1 MRPGKYGLALA
12 TVLSALALTACGGA
26 TVEND
31 PGTDTSVAPLERAPQ
46 STPADSDAESD
57 GESDAGDGAP
67 PAAPPASPQ
76 PQDQGAQEVSEVPN
90 PQPERSEEDTTFLGG
105 LSDGGID
112 VAGVEDQLIGAAST
126 VCRAED
132 SDIGQVTVTAVA
144 GQLVE
149 QQRTDLNPEA
159 AVSLIENEA
168 RAAYC

>member
-1 MRPGKYGLALA
+1 MRPGRHGLLLA
-12 TVLSALALTACGGA
+12 TALSAFALTACGGA

-46 STPADSDAESD
+46 STPAESD
-57 GESDAGDGAP
+57 DESDDGGERP

-76 PQDQGAQEVSEVPN
+76 PQDQGAQEVSEVPT
-90 PQPERSEEDTTFLGG
+90 PQPERSGEDTAFLGG

-112 VAGVEDQLIGAAST
+112 VNGVEDQLIGAAST
-126 VCRAED
+126 VCRAEE
-132 SDIGQVTVTAVA
+132 SGIGEVTVTAVA

-149 QQRTDLNPEA
+149 QQRTELTAED
-159 AVSLIENEA
+159 AVALIENEA